1 MFSVRRENEVRAG
14 DRLGSHDTFP
24 RTPREFAVNRYPRDP
39 SWGFASKTRVV
50 RRSFVRR
57 ASAGWFAA
65 GGTENGVP
73 RMRKRFRALSRS
85 LVGRNVERG

>member
-1 MFSVRRENEVRAG
+1 MFSDRTANEVRLAG
-14 DRLGSHDTFP
+14 RVPSQLLPP
-24 RTPREFAVNRYPRDP
+24 RTRIGSVVDDDP
-39 SWGFASKTRVV
+39 ATISRGFASKGRVV